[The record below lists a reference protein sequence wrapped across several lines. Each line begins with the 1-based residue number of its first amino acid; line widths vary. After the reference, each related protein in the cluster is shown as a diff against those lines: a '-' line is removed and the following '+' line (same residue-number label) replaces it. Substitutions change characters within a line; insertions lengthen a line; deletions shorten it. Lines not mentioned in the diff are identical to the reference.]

1 MFSSVVRHIRG
12 NAVAYLA
19 LFASLG
25 GTSYA
30 AVTLAPGSVTS
41 QAIANGAVTQA
52 KLAHNSVGENN
63 LIKHSLTA
71 ADFKAGALAVAI
83 KGTGAKGANGAPGSA
98 GPPGP
103 SGAAGQ
109 NGSASIAARAR
120 GTGTVSA
127 PHGATTT
134 IPLTGG
140 SWTQAGNALSLITGS
155 MTLGIPSSCTGS
167 YGNGLVISVDGIPN
181 TFGVA
186 PTSPASTTVTVPFV
200 VSEVEDPGASAQ
212 HAITAQLANTCT
224 KAGEDYTVSNVK
236 LDVVNF
242 Q

>member
-1 MFSSVVRHIRG
+1 MLSPVVRHIRG

-30 AVTLAPGSVTS
+30 AVTLGPGSVTTR
-41 QAIANGAVTQA
+41 AIANGAVTQA
-52 KLAHNSVGENN
+52 KLARSSVGENN

-71 ADFKAGALAVAI
+71 ADFKAGALAVAV
-83 KGTGAKGANGAPGSA
+83 KGAPGSA
-98 GPPGP
+98 GPPGLT
-103 SGAAGQ
+103 GTAGQ
-109 NGSASIAARAR
+109 NGSASIVARAR

-127 PHGATTT
+127 PHGATTS

-140 SWTQAGNALSLITGS
+140 SWTQAGNELSLITGS
-155 MTLGIPSSCTGS
+155 MTLGIPSACTGS
-167 YGNGLVISVDGIPN
+167 YGNGLVISVDGVPN
-181 TFGVA
+181 TFGLA

-200 VSEVEDPGASAQ
+200 VSELEDPGASAQ

-242 Q
+242 H

>member
-1 MFSSVVRHIRG
+1 MLSPVVRHIRG

-30 AVTLAPGSVTS
+30 AVTLAPGSVTTR
-41 QAIANGAVTQA
+41 AIANGAVTQA
-52 KLAHNSVGENN
+52 KLARSSVGENN

-71 ADFKAGALAVAI
+71 ADFKAGALAVAV
-83 KGTGAKGANGAPGSA
+83 KGAAGSPGSA

-103 SGAAGQ
+103 TGASGQ
-109 NGSASIAARAR
+109 NGSANIVARAR
-120 GTGTVSA
+120 GTGTITA
-127 PHGATTT
+127 PHGATTNV
-134 IPLTGG
+134 PLTGG
-140 SWTQAGNALSLITGS
+140 SWTQGGSELSLITGS
-155 MTLGIPSSCTGS
+155 MTLGIPASCTGS
-167 YGNGLVISVDGIPN
+167 YGNGLVISIDGVPN

-186 PTSPASTTVTVPFV
+186 PTSPASTTVTVPFM
-200 VSEVEDPGASAQ
+200 VSELEDSGASAQ
-212 HAITAQLANTCT
+212 HTITAQLADTCT

-242 Q
+242 H

>member
-1 MFSSVVRHIRG
+1 MLSPVVRHIRG

-30 AVTLAPGSVTS
+30 AVTLAPGSVTTR
-41 QAIANGAVTQA
+41 AIANGAVTQA
-52 KLAHNSVGENN
+52 KLARSSVGENN

-71 ADFKAGALAVAI
+71 ADFKAGALAVAV
-83 KGTGAKGANGAPGSA
+83 KGAIGAPGSA

-103 SGAAGQ
+103 TGTAGQ

-127 PHGATTT
+127 PHGATTSV
-134 IPLTGG
+134 PLTGG
-140 SWTQAGNALSLITGS
+140 SWAQGGNELSLITGS

-167 YGNGLVISVDGIPN
+167 YGNGLVISVDGVPN
-181 TFGVA
+181 TFGLA
-186 PTSPASTTVTVPFV
+186 PTSPAGSTVTVPFV

-212 HAITAQLANTCT
+212 HTVTAQLANTCT
-224 KAGEDYTVSNVK
+224 KAGEDYSVSNVK

-242 Q
+242 H